1 MENKKQRTKKNTMT
15 QSQNIVASRFYY
27 IIVQKIG
34 LHDSD
39 DTIQTYTVCVYI
51 YIYLIT
57 ILLIKHMCLIIKLK
71 IWPHVIEFHFI
82 NYLKKRKKKKRLNI
96 FNVHNILDS

>member
-1 MENKKQRTKKNTMT
+1 MTIKQIGKQKTKNKKNTMT

-39 DTIQTYTVCVYI
+39 DTIQTYTVYI
-51 YIYLIT
+51 Y
-57 ILLIKHMCLIIKLK
+57 
-71 IWPHVIEFHFI
+71 
-82 NYLKKRKKKKRLNI
+82 NI
-96 FNVHNILDS
+96 